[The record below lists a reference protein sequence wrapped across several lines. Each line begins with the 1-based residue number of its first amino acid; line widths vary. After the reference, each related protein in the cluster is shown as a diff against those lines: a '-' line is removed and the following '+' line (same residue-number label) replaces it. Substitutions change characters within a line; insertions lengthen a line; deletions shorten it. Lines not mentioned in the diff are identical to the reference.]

1 MEKTMKELVYISY
14 TRNDSELA
22 KYLAN
27 VLQSNEIEAWLDIKD
42 IQSGKRVE
50 AEIMRGLDKS
60 TSMIVLLNES
70 SFSSAYVRD
79 ELEYALLNNKLQN
92 KILPVFIQERD
103 SIDYDKLPWILR
115 KLKFIVI
122 HNKDT
127 TSANA
132 DVIKREF
139 FRLIRGR

>member
-1 MEKTMKELVYISY
+1 MKELVYISY

-27 VLQSNEIEAWLDIKD
+27 VLQSSEIDAWLDIKD
-42 IQSGKRVE
+42 VQSGKRIE
-50 AEIMRGLDKS
+50 QEIMRGLDKS

-70 SFSSAYVRD
+70 SFSSVYVRD

-92 KILPVFIQERD
+92 KILPVFIKERN

-122 HNKDT
+122 NNKDNK
-127 TSANA
+127 SVNA
-132 DVIKREF
+132 DIIKKEF

>member
-1 MEKTMKELVYISY
+1 MKELVYISY

-27 VLQSNEIEAWLDIKD
+27 ALESNEIEAWLDIKN
-42 IQSGKRVE
+42 IQSGKRVDQ
-50 AEIMRGLDKS
+50 EIMRGLDKS

-92 KILPVFIQERD
+92 KILPVFIQERS

-122 HNKDT
+122 NNKDNK
-127 TSANA
+127 SANA
-132 DVIKREF
+132 DMIKREF
-139 FRLIRGR
+139 FRLIRGS